1 MTNFIQNAY
10 FPSKEMITITKREKA
25 KRHFTG
31 KALKNVV
38 TQILDHSERHEIYQ
52 RNYKASRKE
61 IVKLNELGKARR
73 RLTGEAIKKVLTQK
87 LAEKFSTDKMYVQ
100 RICTLIGM
108 WISVK
113 TSLLTSYIIE
123 SDACV
128 IDYDVYR
135 SVKYRPLKGKWCQV
149 KLFYKD
155 KKIEELKV
163 QLLKD
168 HFLIEEQNRLNNL
181 D

>member
-1 MTNFIQNAY
+1 
-10 FPSKEMITITKREKA
+10 
-25 KRHFTG
+25 
-31 KALKNVV
+31 
-38 TQILDHSERHEIYQ
+38 
-52 RNYKASRKE
+52 
-61 IVKLNELGKARR
+61 
-73 RLTGEAIKKVLTQK
+73 
-87 LAEKFSTDKMYVQ
+87 
-100 RICTLIGM
+100 M

-155 KKIEELKV
+155 EKIEELKV